1 MTLASAPVAP
11 LGAHDLLV
19 LLLQLC
25 SLLGLAVMLG
35 KVATRLGMSAV
46 VGELCAGVLLGP
58 SVLNHLAPAVSG
70 WLFPADPSQFHL
82 LDAVGQVGL
91 LLLVGYTGLHIDL
104 GFIRRRAGSATRISV
119 AGLVLPVGLGI
130 AAGYVLPTAL
140 IPRASERLTFALFL
154 GVAMGV
160 SAIPVLAK
168 TLLDLNLLH
177 RNLGQITLCAVMID
191 DIVGWL
197 MLSVVTVMATGRL
210 NSGAIVLSIGY
221 VVLALA
227 AASLIRPGIRLLL
240 TAVRSKEQDG
250 YSVAMLALLLLL
262 GAAGTQ
268 ALGLEAAFGAFITG
282 IAIKSSGAAPP
293 AKVEPLRTG
302 LLAVLVPV
310 FFATAGLRMDL
321 TALVQPAVLLTG
333 LGILAAAIA
342 GKFLGAYVGAR
353 LSRFSHWEGLALG
366 AGMNSRGVIE
376 VIIATVGLRLNILGP
391 EMYTIIVLVA
401 IVTSTMAPP
410 LLRAT
415 MRRVEQTQE
424 EKLREQVNLPPT
436 APEAASPA

>member
-1 MTLASAPVAP
+1 MTWASAPVAP

-19 LLLQLC
+19 LLLQLS
-25 SLLGLAVMLG
+25 SLLGLAVLLG
-35 KVATRLGMSAV
+35 KLATRIGMSAV
-46 VGELCAGVLLGP
+46 VGELAAGVLLGP

-70 WLFPADPSQFHL
+70 WLFPAQPGQFHL

-91 LLLVGYTGLHIDL
+91 LLLVGYTGTHIDL
-104 GFIRRRAGSATRISV
+104 GFIRRRAGSAAGISV
-119 AGLVLPVGLGI
+119 AGIVLPAGLGI
-130 AAGYVLPTAL
+130 AAGYVLPATL
-140 IPRASERLTFALFL
+140 IPHASQRLTFALFL

-177 RNLGQITLCAVMID
+177 RDLGQITLCAAMID
-191 DIVGWL
+191 DIAGWV
-197 MLSVVTVMATGRL
+197 MLSVVTVLATGRL
-210 NSGAIVLSIGY
+210 DPGDVVLSIAY
-221 VVLALA
+221 VVLVLVVAWLA
-227 AASLIRPGIRLLL
+227 RPGIRLVLNKVRPKERDGHPV
-240 TAVRSKEQDG
+240 AVI
-250 YSVAMLALLLLL
+250 ALLVLL

-268 ALGLEAAFGAFITG
+268 ALGLEAAFGAFVTG
-282 IAIKSSGAAPP
+282 IAIKSSGASP
-293 AKVEPLRTG
+293 AHVEPLRSG

-321 TALVQPAVLLTG
+321 TALARLPVLLTG

-342 GKFLGAYVGAR
+342 GKFAGAYAGAR
-353 LSRFSHWEGLALG
+353 LGRFGHWEGLAFG

-410 LLRAT
+410 LLRLT
-415 MRRVEQTQE
+415 MRRVELTQE
-424 EKLREQVNLPPT
+424 ERLREQVNRPPAALT
-436 APEAASPA
+436 PEH